1 MVVIRNRVY
10 MFILTKCYNI
20 RCLSFIVNSGY
31 TIIQCTVGLSVIY
44 FSGIMA
50 ILFCGIVMSHYT
62 HPNLS
67 PVTQITTQQTFR
79 TIAFIAGIENL
90 STQSL

>member
-1 MVVIRNRVY
+1 

-20 RCLSFIVNSGY
+20 RCLSFIENSGY
-31 TIIQCTVGLSVIY
+31 TVGLSVIY

-79 TIAFIAGIENL
+79 TIAFIAGI
-90 STQSL
+90 